1 MGADAGLILIF
12 VGFPILV
19 GIANAI
25 WPIEKSE
32 KDEKSGE

>member
-1 MGADAGLILIF
+1 MGAETGLILLF

-19 GIANAI
+19 GLVNAV